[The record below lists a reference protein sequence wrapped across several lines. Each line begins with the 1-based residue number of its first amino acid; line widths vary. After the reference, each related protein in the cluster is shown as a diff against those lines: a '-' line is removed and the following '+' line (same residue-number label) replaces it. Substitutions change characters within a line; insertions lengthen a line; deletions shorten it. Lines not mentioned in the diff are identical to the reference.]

1 MVEVAPGVAVIGA
14 APGLTRVGAM
24 VERAPGGAPF
34 GRDVGFH
41 LERRYG

>member
-14 APGLTRVGAM
+14 GLTRVGAM